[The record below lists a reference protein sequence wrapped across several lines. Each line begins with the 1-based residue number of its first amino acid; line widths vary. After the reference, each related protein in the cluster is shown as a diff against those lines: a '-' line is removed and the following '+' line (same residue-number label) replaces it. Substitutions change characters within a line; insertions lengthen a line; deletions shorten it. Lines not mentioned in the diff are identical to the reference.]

1 MARNRAFL
9 CCIPPPQNP
18 RAFTRTGAAVS
29 SERSVEI
36 RSPLPLGDLGPARG
50 SCPPGVLPAGVCS
63 PGSARLG
70 VLPARGSCPQG
81 SRPPGGL
88 ACPGVLPTGA
98 RPPGVLP
105 AGGPA
110 CRGLPAGVRPPGG
123 RLGPFLRSVVEAGFF
138 RSVFRPGRAEILGGL
153 AQDPGPKIGGLGGY
167 TFPAGRVI
175 YGSPRHSSR
184 AAKT

>member
-1 MARNRAFL
+1 MARNRAFF

-18 RAFTRTGAAVS
+18 RAFTRVGAAVS

-36 RSPLPLGDLGPARG
+36 RSPLPLGDLGPAR
-50 SCPPGVLPAGVCS
+50 
-63 PGSARLG
+63 GSARLG

-88 ACPGVLPTGA
+88 ACPGVLPTGGPTRRGSRLPGSA
-98 RPPGVLP
+98 RR
-105 AGGPA
+105 GP
-110 CRGLPAGVRPPGG
+110 PAGVRPPGG

>member
-1 MARNRAFL
+1 MARNRAFF

-18 RAFTRTGAAVS
+18 RAFTRVGAAVS

-50 SCPPGVLPAGVCS
+50 SCPP
-63 PGSARLG
+63 
-70 VLPARGSCPQG
+70 G